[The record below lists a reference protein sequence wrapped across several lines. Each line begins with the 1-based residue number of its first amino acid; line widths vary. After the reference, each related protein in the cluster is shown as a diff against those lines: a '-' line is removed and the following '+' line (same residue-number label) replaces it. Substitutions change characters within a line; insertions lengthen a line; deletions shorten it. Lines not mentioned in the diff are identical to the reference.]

1 MTLLTVLQ
9 KLELC
14 AHRAAHKYPKGS
26 NEYDMFK
33 LFAYELMG
41 MQKEVE
47 REERQSR
54 IETAQPIAKGGNA

>member
-26 NEYDMFK
+26 NEHDMFK
-33 LFAYELMG
+33 MFAYELMG

-47 REERQSR
+47 RE
-54 IETAQPIAKGGNA
+54 AKQKTNSVGEN